1 MARNVLHVRRSRA
14 QMVNQAFLETV
25 QRDQSRFITEW
36 RERVCH

>member
-1 MARNVLHVRRSRA
+1 MARNVLHVRRSSA
-14 QMVNQAFLETV
+14 QLVNQAFLDTV